1 MSERTVRTFE
11 ELKQAKNDH
20 VTKIIVEGK
29 LAKDLLDARKIATL
43 SVSSITALTAAISAA
58 IVGLAATPIT
68 GGISTVLSA
77 AVAGPIAISTGL
89 SVPTIIFLAT
99 LGTGGIIIIV
109 ALLKEYTIEVD
120 ANKNDPNFKVI
131 LHRK

>member
-43 SVSSITALTAAISAA
+43 SASSITALTAAISAA
-58 IVGLAATPIT
+58 IVGLAATPVT

-89 SVPTIIFLAT
+89 SVPAILFLAT
-99 LGTGGIIIIV
+99 LGTGGIVIIV
-109 ALLKEYTIEVD
+109 ALLKEYTLEVEG
-120 ANKNDPNFKVI
+120 KRRVI
-131 LHRK
+131 LHKK